1 MSANYR
7 KLGEIVELIDERNK
21 DGKVQNLIGVSID
34 KCFIKSVANTIG
46 TDLTK
51 YQVIRKNDFACS
63 LMQVSRDGKI
73 PIACLKDYDEA
84 IMSPAYYIFRIKNT
98 NEVLP
103 DYLAMWFM
111 RTEFDREASYI
122 AVGGVRGS
130 MPWEDFC
137 DMKLPV
143 PDLKEQEKI
152 VNTYNAITKRFQL
165 KQKINENLE
174 KTAQCLFDKYFKEY
188 NKFYEKEELKI
199 LPAGWK
205 YSIVGD
211 FCKDNI
217 KSLSS
222 NDELKKILY
231 LDTGS
236 ITNNRIDELQIITE
250 SEGFPSRAKRM
261 VYDNDIVFST
271 IRPNLRHYGII
282 RNPENN
288 MIVSTGFSVLHNQSE
303 KVSNEFLYM
312 WITNDATLSFL
323 QSIAE
328 NSVSTYPSINSDDL
342 MNIKIIIPANNI
354 LSELN
359 DAFRKIFLMI
369 DYHNKEIS
377 KLQDLKHLVISRIS
391 GI

>member
-1 MSANYR
+1 M
-7 KLGEIVELIDERNK
+7 
-21 DGKVQNLIGVSID
+21 
-34 KCFIKSVANTIG
+34 
-46 TDLTK
+46 
-51 YQVIRKNDFACS
+51 
-63 LMQVSRDGKI
+63 
-73 PIACLKDYDEA
+73 
-84 IMSPAYYIFRIKNT
+84 
-98 NEVLP
+98 
-103 DYLAMWFM
+103 
-111 RTEFDREASYI
+111 
-122 AVGGVRGS
+122 
-130 MPWEDFC
+130 
-137 DMKLPV
+137 
-143 PDLKEQEKI
+143 
-152 VNTYNAITKRFQL
+152 
-165 KQKINENLE
+165 
-174 KTAQCLFDKYFKEY
+174 
-188 NKFYEKEELKI
+188 
-199 LPAGWK
+199 
-205 YSIVGD
+205 
-211 FCKDNI
+211 
-217 KSLSS
+217 
-222 NDELKKILY
+222 Y

-359 DAFRKIFLMI
+359 EAFRKIFLMI
-369 DYHNKEIS
+369 DYHNREIS
-377 KLQDLKHLVISRIS
+377 KLQDLKYLVISCIS